1 MKISLRHLSYFRAL
15 CQHGH
20 FGHAADAANVSQ
32 PALSVKI
39 QELEDIL
46 QAPLID
52 RTTRPFRPTPYG
64 NRILDRANRILADVQ
79 ALEDSAQ
86 LRRGVEGPFALGVIP
101 TVAPYLLPAAIP
113 LIQSRLPQLDLQIR
127 EGTTDELLD
136 ELDQGKLDACVIAT
150 EVQSDKLQ
158 QTDLFADRFLL
169 AIQAKQAD
177 ALGLKDCQIA
187 LSDIAPLKLLLL
199 SEGHCLRDQ
208 AKSFCQYATQET
220 LNQIGASSLQTLA
233 GLAAA
238 GYGATLIPEIAF
250 QDTEF
255 KGPLAVLRIAP
266 PEPERNIS
274 FVTKIHM
281 EKTMDSVELERI
293 FAEAGALKTKETRE
307 KLAAR
312 TSV

>member
-1 MKISLRHLSYFRAL
+1 MKISLRHLAYFRAL
-15 CQHGH
+15 CTHGH

-39 QELEDIL
+39 QELEEIL

-52 RTTRPFRPTPYG
+52 RTVRPFRPTPYG
-64 NRILDRANRILADVQ
+64 HRILEQANRILLEVE
-79 ALEDSAQ
+79 ALEDSARQ
-86 LRRGVEGPFALGVIP
+86 QRGVEGPFTLGIIP

-113 LIQSRLPQLDLQIR
+113 LIHARLPALDLQIR
-127 EGTTDELLD
+127 EGTTDEVLE
-136 ELDQGKLDACVIAT
+136 ELDQGKLDACIIAT
-150 EVQSDKLQ
+150 EVQSPQ
-158 QTDLFADRFLL
+158 WHQSELFADRFLL
-169 AIQAKQAD
+169 AIEAGQAAE
-177 ALGLKDCQIA
+177 LGLKDGQIA

-250 QDTEF
+250 EDTRA
-255 KGPLAVLRIAP
+255 KGPLAVLRIAT
-266 PEPERNIS
+266 PEPERTIS
-274 FVTKIHM
+274 FVSKSHM
-281 EKTMDSVELERI
+281 EKTMDSSALEQI
-293 FAEAGALKTKETRE
+293 FAEAGRQKTKETRE
-307 KLAAR
+307 ILASR
-312 TSV
+312 